1 MKPNTRRIPKA
12 MTRLT
17 PHKLMVAA
25 ALALGLGAFQ
35 PAFAVNSEAAAPVDD
50 MHALLLNKGILSKI
64 GGQIVQKGEQIVNA
78 GQSVTQSVVQQV
90 GQQVGQVTER
100 TSDLVSTAISF
111 LGIPYLR
118 GGNSAETGFDCSGFV
133 RAIYKET
140 IGLVLPRSADQQANA
155 TQKIDKS
162 ELKPGD
168 LVFFNTMKRTFSHV
182 GIYMGEGKFI
192 HSPRTGASVRIEDMR
207 IPYWNVRFDGARRVQ
222 GDGMDTAKL
231 RSSFSGTTVNA
242 ATVNATTVSAATVS
256 AATVSAT
263 TITAAGNIP

>member
-1 MKPNTRRIPKA
+1 MFKRVTPSKPI
-12 MTRLT
+12 LILS
-17 PHKLMVAA
+17 KLVASA
-25 ALALGLGAFQ
+25 ALSLGLGVFQ
-35 PAFAVNSEAAAPVDD
+35 PAFAVNSETPAPADD
-50 MHALLLNKGILSKI
+50 MQALLISKGILSKI
-64 GGQIVQKGEQIVNA
+64 GGQIVTV
-78 GQSVTQSVVQQV
+78 GQSVTETVAQQV
-90 GQQVGQVTER
+90 SQVSER
-100 TSDLVSTAISF
+100 TGDLVSTAIGF

-182 GIYMGEGKFI
+182 GIYLGDNKFI
-192 HSPRTGASVRIEDMR
+192 HSPRSGSSVRIEDMR

-222 GDGMDTAKL
+222 
-231 RSSFSGTTVNA
+231 
-242 ATVNATTVSAATVS
+242 
-256 AATVSAT
+256 SAT
-263 TITAAGNIP
+263 MDASLLQTLKAADASPR

>member
-1 MKPNTRRIPKA
+1 M
-12 MTRLT
+12 LS
-17 PHKLMVAA
+17 KLVTSAV
-25 ALALGLGAFQ
+25 LALGLGLCQ
-35 PAFAVNSEAAAPVDD
+35 PAFAINSETPAPVDD
-50 MHALLLNKGILSKI
+50 MQALLVSKGILSKI
-64 GGQIVQKGEQIVNA
+64 GGQIIQTGEN
-78 GQSVTQSVVQQV
+78 VVQQV
-90 GQQVGQVTER
+90 SER
-100 TSDLVSTAISF
+100 TGDLVSTAIGF

-182 GIYMGEGKFI
+182 GIYLGEGKFI
-192 HSPRTGASVRIEDMR
+192 HSPRSGSSVRIEDMR

-222 GDGMDTAKL
+222 GDGLDTAKV
-231 RSSFSGTTVNA
+231 RA
-242 ATVNATTVSAATVS
+242 M
-256 AATVSAT
+256 
-263 TITAAGNIP
+263 TAAASTMAVGNNSLSTSTDIAPVR

>member
-1 MKPNTRRIPKA
+1 MFSRIQLIKPRLMLNKR
-12 MTRLT
+12 MTFAIFVLS
-17 PHKLMVAA
+17 
-25 ALALGLGAFQ
+25 LGIFQ
-35 PAFAVNSEAAAPVDD
+35 PAFAVNSEAATPVDD
-50 MHALLLNKGILSKI
+50 MQALLVSKGILSKI
-64 GGQIVQKGEQIVNA
+64 GGQIVQKGEQIVNV

-90 GQQVGQVTER
+90 GQQVSQVSER
-100 TSDLVSTAISF
+100 TGDLVSTAIGF

-155 TQKIDKS
+155 TQKIDRS

-182 GIYMGEGKFI
+182 GIYLGEGKFI
-192 HSPRTGASVRIEDMR
+192 HSPRSGSSVRIEDMR

-222 GDGMDTAKL
+222 GDTMDASIIQTLKAADI
-231 RSSFSGTTVNA
+231 TTR
-242 ATVNATTVSAATVS
+242 
-256 AATVSAT
+256 
-263 TITAAGNIP
+263 

>member
-1 MKPNTRRIPKA
+1 MSRPELLQKPIQPSRKLLGFTA
-12 MTRLT
+12 RL
-17 PHKLMVAA
+17 VASA
-25 ALALGLGAFQ
+25 VLVLGLGMSQA
-35 PAFAVNSEAAAPVDD
+35 AFAINSEPPVPADD
-50 MHALLLNKGILSKI
+50 MHVLLVSKGILSKI
-64 GGQIVQKGEQIVNA
+64 GGQIVQTGEN
-78 GQSVTQSVVQQV
+78 VVQQV
-90 GQQVGQVTER
+90 SER
-100 TSDLVSTAISF
+100 TGDLVSTAIGF

-182 GIYMGEGKFI
+182 GIYLGDNKFI
-192 HSPRTGASVRIEDMR
+192 HSPRSGASVRIEDMR

-222 GDGMDTAKL
+222 
-231 RSSFSGTTVNA
+231 
-242 ATVNATTVSAATVS
+242 
-256 AATVSAT
+256 SAT
-263 TITAAGNIP
+263 MDASLLQTLKAADPAPR

>member
-1 MKPNTRRIPKA
+1 MFNRAPPAKPI
-12 MTRLT
+12 LILS
-17 PHKLMVAA
+17 KLVASA
-25 ALALGLGAFQ
+25 VLSLGLGVFQ
-35 PAFAVNSEAAAPVDD
+35 PAFAVNSETPAPADD
-50 MHALLLNKGILSKI
+50 MQALLISKGILSKI
-64 GGQIVQKGEQIVNA
+64 GGQIVTV

-90 GQQVGQVTER
+90 GQVSER
-100 TSDLVSTAISF
+100 TSDLVSTAIGF

-162 ELKPGD
+162 DLKPGD

-182 GIYMGEGKFI
+182 GIYLGEGKFI
-192 HSPRTGASVRIEDMR
+192 HSPRSGASVRIEDMR

-222 GDGMDTAKL
+222 DNAMDASIVQTLKTADTAT
-231 RSSFSGTTVNA
+231 R
-242 ATVNATTVSAATVS
+242 
-256 AATVSAT
+256 
-263 TITAAGNIP
+263 

>member
-1 MKPNTRRIPKA
+1 MLRQVPIMKPNTRRIPKA

-133 RAIYKET
+133 RAMYEQT
-140 IGLVLPRSADQQANA
+140 VGLVLPRRAEQQAAA
-155 TQKIDKS
+155 TQTIDKS

-168 LVFFNTMKRTFSHV
+168 LVFFNTLRRTFSHV
-182 GIYMGEGKFI
+182 GIYVGEGRFI
-192 HSPRTGASVRIEDMR
+192 HAPKPGAEVRVESMAMD
-207 IPYWNVRFDGARRVQ
+207 YWQRRFDGARRVQ
-222 GDGMDTAKL
+222 T
-231 RSSFSGTTVNA
+231 SG
-242 ATVNATTVSAATVS
+242 SAAE
-256 AATVSAT
+256 
-263 TITAAGNIP
+263 